1 MIRNISTFMATV
13 LPIVAF
19 ALTPSAAMAQSYSG
33 NWPATVTH
41 SQHSNGT
48 YCLTLTD
55 NGTLGWPH
63 SGPASLP
70 GGSGGSFQLIN
81 GTLVVT
87 IEEEGG
93 TGQNAGLVFSAS
105 ASHGD
110 IGKGVYEDVF
120 AGEEFDSGVLVFGVK
135 NGC

>member
-1 MIRNISTFMATV
+1 MIRNISTFMATA

-63 SGPASLP
+63 
-70 GGSGGSFQLIN
+70 N

-105 ASHGD
+105 AGHGD

-120 AGEEFDSGVLVFGVK
+120 GGEEFDSGVLVFGVK
-135 NGC
+135 DGC